1 VKLSDGRSL
10 RARVVGAD
18 PDTDIALIKVDVS
31 APLPV
36 APLGDS
42 DTLRV
47 GEWVCAIG
55 NPLAYEHSVTVGVVS
70 YIGRKL
76 FDSSLD
82 HYIQTDAAI
91 NFGNSGGPLINS
103 RGEVIGINAAISSR
117 ASSIG
122 FAIPVNQ
129 ATSILPQL
137 KQHGRVS
144 RGFIG
149 VTLKD
154 VDPDLQQS
162 LRLSSGHG
170 ALVQDVTAGSPGHRA
185 GLRTYDLIV
194 GVDGA
199 RVGGNDDLIRRVS
212 TLTPGTAVR
221 LEVIRD
227 GRPLSVMVK
236 LAERPPRDDGD
247 EEERP
252 ADVPQPSRN
261 VAATPLGMAVREMDR
276 EFRRR
281 HDLPGDVRG
290 VIVSR
295 VEPMSPA
302 FDAEIERGHVLLEV
316 NRAPVTS
323 VDEYARLTRSMR
335 PGDVLTVYLYM
346 PEREQRILRT
356 VRVDAP

>member
-1 VKLSDGRSL
+1 
-10 RARVVGAD
+10 
-18 PDTDIALIKVDVS
+18 
-31 APLPV
+31 
-36 APLGDS
+36 
-42 DTLRV
+42 
-47 GEWVCAIG
+47 VCAIG

-76 FDSSLD
+76 FNPSLD

-137 KQHGRVS
+137 KRQGRVS

-162 LRLSSGHG
+162 LRLSSARG
-170 ALVQDVTAGSPGHRA
+170 ALVQDVTTGSPGDRA

-194 GVDGA
+194 GVDGS
-199 RVGGNDDLIRRVS
+199 RVSGNDDLIRRVS
-212 TLTPGTAVR
+212 ALTPGTAIR
-221 LEVIRD
+221 LDVIRD
-227 GRPLSVMVK
+227 GRPLNVLVK
-236 LAERPPRDDGD
+236 LAERPPRDNG
-247 EEERP
+247 EEAEPRELP
-252 ADVPQPSRN
+252 EPSRH
-261 VAATPLGMAVREMDR
+261 AGAGAPLGIAVRELDR

-281 HDLPGDVRG
+281 HDLPKGVQG
-290 VIVSR
+290 VIVTR
-295 VEPMSPA
+295 VEPMSPG

-316 NRAPVTS
+316 NRTPVTS
-323 VDEYARLTRSMR
+323 VEEYVRLTKSVR

-346 PEREQRILRT
+346 PDRDQRILRT
-356 VRVDAP
+356 LRIDAP